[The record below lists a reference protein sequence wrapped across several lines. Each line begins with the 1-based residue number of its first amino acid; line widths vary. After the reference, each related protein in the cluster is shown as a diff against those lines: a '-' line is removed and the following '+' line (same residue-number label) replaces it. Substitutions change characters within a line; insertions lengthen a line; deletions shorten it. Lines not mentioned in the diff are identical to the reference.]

1 MLRLCSFVIIF
12 SLDGSITES
21 DISLLNEGE
30 SDTFSLWN
38 RDSWG
43 LTVTN
48 DNNVLESGGEVVGV
62 GVLDMSDLIRSW
74 MLLNGLEVSNSTNIV
89 SADEHNGGSWLE
101 LNDSADGFGTEI
113 VL

>member
-1 MLRLCSFVIIF
+1 MCSFVIIF
-12 SLDGSITES
+12 SLDGFITES

-38 RDSWG
+38 GDSWG

-48 DNNVLESGGEVVGV
+48 NNDVLESGGESGSL

-74 MLLNGLEVSNSTNIV
+74 MLLDGLEVSNSTNVV
-89 SADEHNGGSWLE
+89 SADEHNSGSWLE
-101 LNDSADGFGTEI
+101 LNNSTDGLGTEI